1 MRCIML
7 REVNLHHDTF
17 ISNII
22 NTKDD
27 SPWFNVSMWDIDEV
41 SYSKDTVRKQK
52 KLVCPLCN
60 ENIANVEIV
69 WEYGRNI
76 PTSHCNCNSKIN
88 AECINCYKFNGK
100 VYDIEPTGEGV
111 LHIYYQWINKIALG
125 LKLEAENYIK
135 LNSRIKDVYIVLYSN

>member
-1 MRCIML
+1 ML

-22 NTKDD
+22 NKKDD
-27 SPWFNVSMWDIDEV
+27 SPWFNISTWDIDEV
-41 SYSKDTVRKQK
+41 SYSKDTVHKQK
-52 KLVCPLCN
+52 KLMCPLCN
-60 ENIANVEIV
+60 ENIVNVEIM

-76 PTSHCNCNSKIN
+76 IGSHCNCNSKIN
-88 AECINCYKFNGK
+88 VECINCYKFNGK

-111 LHIYYQWINKIALG
+111 LHIYYQWINKIAMG

-135 LNSRIKDVYIVLYSN
+135 LNSRIQDVCIILYSN